1 MKVKSDTTSVRI
13 FSIDEENIREVV
25 SLQILKVLKNRVNL
39 LYLIQKNFDDA
50 FNISSN
56 ISFSVYILSKNWH
69 ILECLS
75 ILTLFINE

>member
-13 FSIDEENIREVV
+13 LSINEENIREVV

-56 ISFSVYILSKNWH
+56 ISSSVRISSKN
-69 ILECLS
+69 
-75 ILTLFINE
+75 